1 MKWNIYLQ
9 DKIHKSSTEYF
20 NLILGGVVYVSYL
33 AFCPEARKGCRAKPS
48 TCNQKIR
55 KGEAKVVDM
64 IDIEDIAEKA
74 AFCRW
79 WVKMVIQLLSNSQIL
94 QLSFGS

>member
-1 MKWNIYLQ
+1 MTNILL
-9 DKIHKSSTEYF
+9 E
-20 NLILGGVVYVSYL
+20 ILGKHYFFLGGAVYVSYL
-33 AFCPEARKGCRAKPS
+33 AFCPEARKGCGAKP

-55 KGEAKVVDM
+55 LNEAKVVDM

-79 WVKMVIQLLSNSQIL
+79 LV
-94 QLSFGS
+94 FEFTFHD